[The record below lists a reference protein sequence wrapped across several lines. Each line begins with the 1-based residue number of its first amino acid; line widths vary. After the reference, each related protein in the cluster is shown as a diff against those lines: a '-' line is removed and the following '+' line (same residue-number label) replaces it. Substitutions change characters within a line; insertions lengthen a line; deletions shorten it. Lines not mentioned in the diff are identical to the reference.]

1 MSQKVIRRL
10 TDSVIAILI
19 TFVVFTA
26 FYSAKSMPISSKST
40 YCAVYNGNK
49 EKNQVSLLFTIY
61 NGCDNSSV
69 TPIADCLHEKGVK
82 ATFFVSG
89 SWADDNKDKIL
100 YLLDKNQEL
109 GNYGFYN
116 RDFKTLNEK
125 STREEIGVNHELI
138 KSMTGQEMK
147 LFMPPNASFSAL
159 TLKVAEKYGYTTVL
173 WTIDTLGESYNSTS
187 VFKRATAN
195 VKSGD
200 FILLNC
206 SQAVSCSLDKII
218 EYYKNIGLN
227 VKSVSE
233 SLIKD

>member
-49 EKNQVSLLFTIY
+49 EKNQVSLLFTVY

-69 TPIADCLHEKGVK
+69 TSIADCLNEKGVK

-147 LFMPPNASFSAL
+147 LFMPPNASFSSL

-173 WTIDTLGESYNSTS
+173 WTIDTLGENYNSTS
-187 VFKRATAN
+187 VFKRATSN

-200 FILLNC
+200 FVLLNC
-206 SQAVSCSLDKII
+206 SQAVSNSLDKII
-218 EYYKNIGLN
+218 EYYNNVGLN